1 MENLPYYVS
10 RVKKDFKTTAKRTI
24 DHLSRAIPYIC
35 MRVRRVVFIWPKST
49 HRGTAIVSLVSGYA
63 WDDGSSDS
71 RLFIL
76 HSFSFNAALPR
87 PSLSLNQIHP
97 HNFHSEPDRKNCGL
111 ATLSPREPDARSL
124 SLGAQ
129 KCDGDLVLSRF
140 EWKMTIVDD
149 GYFK

>member
-1 MENLPYYVS
+1 MKEGEKEKKNSKFYYKILSNTHVCNL
-10 RVKKDFKTTAKRTI
+10 F
-24 DHLSRAIPYIC
+24 
-35 MRVRRVVFIWPKST
+35 
-49 HRGTAIVSLVSGYA
+49 TAISLS
-63 WDDGSSDS
+63 
-71 RLFIL
+71 L
-76 HSFSFNAALPR
+76 SF
-87 PSLSLNQIHP
+87 SLSLNQIHP